1 MKIGRNDPC
10 PCGSGRKYKQCCL
23 ARETLAPPESDE
35 IAAQR
40 KAHEWLGARFGRQVF
55 EATCDYFELILMDAE
70 VDDQADGEII
80 QAFMESLS
88 AGQAY
93 ICSVGMY
100 DWLLCEARFERQGRS
115 ARGIDWVLGA
125 GALRL
130 TPPQRAWLEAVAKAP
145 FGIHRVIE
153 VEAERGLLLQDL
165 RQPDLSP
172 QFAEEKGATRSLV
185 AGDVIAARIC
195 RFGNHVRL
203 SGCIYPLSRLGALE
217 LLASFDAAGEDAAS
231 DPGDPA
237 CDAQHRLARD
247 ARNAWIGDRLTPW
260 LERLRPMP
268 AFESDCDFYAVE
280 DRAAFEAAMAA
291 CPALGPSEFIA
302 GGYLHVPEDAEAEAL
317 LYCIFPDEEG
327 ADAGPD
333 RLKVFSMSPARQDQ
347 ARDHFESVAGASARH
362 LDRGTSRGKP
372 LDEIRAPHFP
382 GDEGAPGAPAAE
394 RTARAQAYYEEA
406 YAGWAD
412 AGLPIF
418 DNRSPRDCL
427 ATAAGSVQVELL
439 LEIYDETEAHHARAA
454 GREPVDFGFLRAA
467 LGLAARPA

>member
-1 MKIGRNDPC
+1 MKIGRNVPC

-23 ARETLAPPESDE
+23 ARETLARLESDE

-40 KAHEWLGARFGRQVF
+40 KAHEWLGARFGHQVF
-55 EATCDYFELILMDAE
+55 DATCDYFELILMDAE
-70 VDDQADGEII
+70 DDQSDGELI
-80 QAFMESLS
+80 QDFMESLS
-88 AGQAY
+88 EGQAY

-100 DWLLCEARFERQGRS
+100 DWLLCEARFERHGRQ

-125 GALRL
+125 GDLRL
-130 TPPQRAWLEAVAKAP
+130 TAAQRAWLEAVAEAP

-165 RQPDLSP
+165 RQPELP
-172 QFAEEKGATRSLV
+172 PRFAEEKGATRSLV

-195 RFGNHVRL
+195 RIGDHVGL
-203 SGCIYPLSRLGALE
+203 SGCLYPLSRLGALE
-217 LLASFDAAGEDAAS
+217 LLASLDAAGEDAAS
-231 DPGDPA
+231 GPGA
-237 CDAQHRLARD
+237 SDAQHRLARD
-247 ARNAWIGDRLTPW
+247 ARDAWIEDRLTPW
-260 LERLRPMP
+260 PERVRPFP

-280 DRAAFEAAMAA
+280 DRTAFEAAMAA

-302 GGYLHVPEDAEAEAL
+302 GGYVHLPRDAEAEAL
-317 LYCIFPDEEG
+317 LYCVFPDEEG

-372 LDEIRAPHFP
+372 LDEIRAPHLP
-382 GDEGAPGAPAAE
+382 GDEDAPAAPATE
-394 RTARAQAYYEEA
+394 RTARAQAYYGEA
-406 YAGWAD
+406 YAGWPD
-412 AGLPIF
+412 AALPIF
-418 DNRSPRDCL
+418 DNRSPRDRL
-427 ATAAGSVQVELL
+427 ATPAGSVQVELL
-439 LEIYDETEAHHARAA
+439 LEIYDETEAHHARVA
-454 GREPVDFGFLRAA
+454 GREPADFGFLRAA